1 MFNLPVMALAS
12 GDALDGPEIEAL
24 AKAIDAQCKQ
34 SPAFRK
40 YVTLALEVT
49 SGGQLVGVLGI
60 IGARRLSRHGILLPK
75 EADAMLG
82 GMLGSVTT
90 AEPPPPAPD
99 RMMET
104 ADMGTD

>member
-1 MFNLPVMALAS
+1 MFNLPVMAFAS
-12 GDALDGPEIEAL
+12 NDALDAAEIEAL
-24 AKAIDAQCKQ
+24 SKAIDAQCKQ

-40 YVTLALEVT
+40 YVTMALEIT

-82 GMLGSVTT
+82 TMLGSVPTVD
-90 AEPPPPAPD
+90 AKDAPSPD
-99 RMMET
+99 IMET
-104 ADMGTD
+104 GNMGTD